1 MKKVIFLIFI
11 SFFFQISQAQSEMT
25 ERQIYTELFVGCVAE
40 GDEYMTLGVQFE
52 YCACIISN
60 MSTDLTYDEFVFF
73 VEGKAT
79 TTINEKIDKFA
90 EKCIEKVY
98 Q

>member
-1 MKKVIFLIFI
+1 MKKVIFLIL
-11 SFFFQISQAQSEMT
+11 SFFLQISQAQSEMT